1 MENIKGSRGGVL
13 LIQVPPEGRPADAQL
28 FGGKGLIAAAVGESL
43 VDGGRDNLIQCFPA
57 EGILRRGGSLHMMEG
72 SFLQQDLG
80 DRIVQDVRG
89 GSQGRQLAQ
98 HCLELGEIVRP
109 AVMDEL
115 IHGIGGKT
123 DDLLAKGGVQAV

>member
-57 EGILRRGGSLHMMEG
+57 EGILR
-72 SFLQQDLG
+72 Q
-80 DRIVQDVRG
+80 I
-89 GSQGRQLAQ
+89 GRA
-98 HCLELGEIVRP
+98 HV
-109 AVMDEL
+109 
-115 IHGIGGKT
+115 
-123 DDLLAKGGVQAV
+123 